1 MDYYVKY
8 LSKNTEANDFR
19 SLRIHKANTAII
31 ATATLALLAFLTF
44 YFGDFDKANK
54 RKPIEVSLVQPVI
67 IKGELMST
75 AKPPPP
81 PAPPPPRQI
90 REGIEVIKR
99 PVPTNQGSGINER
112 Q

>member
-8 LSKNTEANDFR
+8 SSKNTEANDFR

-81 PAPPPPRQI
+81 APPPPRQI